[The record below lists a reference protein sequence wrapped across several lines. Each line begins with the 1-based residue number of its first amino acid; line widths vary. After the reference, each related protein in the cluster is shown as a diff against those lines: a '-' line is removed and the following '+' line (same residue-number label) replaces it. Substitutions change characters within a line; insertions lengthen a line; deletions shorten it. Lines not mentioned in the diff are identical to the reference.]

1 MGYNG
6 TKVASI
12 TPNFDI
18 STQVNKRRLENC
30 CSNKQLN
37 YLRPLKKRHLYV
49 QSLLPSVQSSQKVV
63 NSDEGP
69 DLTNLNWLQDSN
81 LLNKIYSDTLNA
93 EKCSI
98 KNDQAGE
105 ITTLGV
111 KPKSKNVN
119 PKPPFSYSAL
129 IFMAIESSPNKSLMV
144 RDIYKW
150 IINNFPYFEKAPSGW
165 KNTIR
170 HTLSLRKCFKKTE
183 KCFNGK
189 NFDHLTDTEYDSGD
203 IKGSYWHVDNEYRPG
218 LLNMLER
225 ADVNIASLTRNAN
238 HVGSKQLENNFWSP
252 HKQWPRNV
260 SILSYHGMHGKPNN
274 GNLSKSSNRLP
285 NGSVKFHFSID
296 NVSSNIGL
304 QSQGI
309 KKIRNAVSVISV
321 NKAPKVYAPMPTIMS
336 HKLHNV
342 TCNGIKPFK
351 SFIISNEATK
361 ISSNNQ
367 LKTFDNCKKM
377 EQTIKPNVPTM
388 KQMENRFQL
397 LKPNVKIEKS
407 MDQDQDNAV
416 HLWNSNQ
423 MWRES
428 KVKTE
433 DGDNELI
440 LDGAQALLNFATGAF
455 QLNRL
460 IGQQD

>member
-1 MGYNG
+1 MPVLGMGYNG

-150 IINNFPYFEKAPSGW
+150 IINNFPYFEKAPSG
-165 KNTIR
+165 K
-170 HTLSLRKCFKKTE
+170 
-183 KCFNGK
+183 
-189 NFDHLTDTEYDSGD
+189 SG
-203 IKGSYWHVDNEYRPG
+203 
-218 LLNMLER
+218 
-225 ADVNIASLTRNAN
+225 
-238 HVGSKQLENNFWSP
+238 
-252 HKQWPRNV
+252 
-260 SILSYHGMHGKPNN
+260 
-274 GNLSKSSNRLP
+274 
-285 NGSVKFHFSID
+285 
-296 NVSSNIGL
+296 
-304 QSQGI
+304 
-309 KKIRNAVSVISV
+309 
-321 NKAPKVYAPMPTIMS
+321 
-336 HKLHNV
+336 
-342 TCNGIKPFK
+342 
-351 SFIISNEATK
+351 
-361 ISSNNQ
+361 
-367 LKTFDNCKKM
+367 
-377 EQTIKPNVPTM
+377 
-388 KQMENRFQL
+388 
-397 LKPNVKIEKS
+397 
-407 MDQDQDNAV
+407 
-416 HLWNSNQ
+416 
-423 MWRES
+423 
-428 KVKTE
+428 
-433 DGDNELI
+433 
-440 LDGAQALLNFATGAF
+440 
-455 QLNRL
+455 
-460 IGQQD
+460 